1 MALVK
6 KSKIPT
12 NYVLPVKIEHR
23 NGVTAMN
30 YYYEDKK
37 TLYKAYNQLKHI
49 KNSELEKIFSNSLFF
64 VLLFQQPRFKL
75 LFFIKKSYSKFK
87 SFKL

>member
-1 MALVK
+1 MWVYAAKVYWQFLNTIKERKIIMALIK
-6 KSKIPT
+6 RSRIPT
-12 NYVLPVKIEHR
+12 NYVLPVIIKHR

-49 KNSELEKIFSNSLFF
+49 KGI
-64 VLLFQQPRFKL
+64 
-75 LFFIKKSYSKFK
+75 IKPLYPVIYE
-87 SFKL
+87 